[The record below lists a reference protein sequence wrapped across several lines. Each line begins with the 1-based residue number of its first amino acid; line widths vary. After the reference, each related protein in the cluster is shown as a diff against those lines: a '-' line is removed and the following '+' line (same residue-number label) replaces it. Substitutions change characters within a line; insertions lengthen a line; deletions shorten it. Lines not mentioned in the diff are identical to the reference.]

1 MNDWLNDSVH
11 CLLAGIL
18 YNCSELASGCSLCL
32 GSNVA
37 GFECGW
43 CSEDTRCTAVEECSK
58 ATFSTSIE
66 MCPLPVITITSVNYK
81 ESASTGGS
89 LLAIIIGSLISVGLL
104 LVSVL
109 VIFCV
114 IYRFSRRVKEKD
126 KQLTALMAHNS
137 ESKQIELTS
146 IKSSGKGWTIITIIM
161 KGTKMLTLSAGRD
174 VSYTH
179 AIHMYAC
186 DTYVRMRGTVI
197 GGLVHFSTRGRLP
210 CTSLLRVSH
219 WLATLLGSTRESI
232 LALCCNVWCLQ
243 GTQSWSR

>member
-1 MNDWLNDSVH
+1 MNDWLNDSVY

-18 YNCSELASGCSLCL
+18 YNCSELASDCSLCL

-66 MCPLPVITITSVNYK
+66 MCPLPVITSVTYT

-114 IYRFSRRVKEKD
+114 ICRFSRRVKEKD

-146 IKSSGKGWTIITIIM
+146 IKSSGKGWTIITIIII
-161 KGTKMLTLSAGRD
+161 
-174 VSYTH
+174 VY
-179 AIHMYAC
+179 I
-186 DTYVRMRGTVI
+186 
-197 GGLVHFSTRGRLP
+197 
-210 CTSLLRVSH
+210 
-219 WLATLLGSTRESI
+219 
-232 LALCCNVWCLQ
+232 
-243 GTQSWSR
+243 